1 MFAANRGTHVL
12 QTTPASTAESAPLYW
27 VASVHND
34 TNVVFLKVLLSVCC
48 TDTISEVL
56 LQVANTGS
64 AGLVADIFFDFKI
77 EGFYTA
83 ISISSPSLS
92 PISGQ
97 FNVSNTL
104 EKPEQII
111 PYSNTFAIPDSD
123 RFNHFSPEMSVTVLA
138 VHKVD

>member
-1 MFAANRGTHVL
+1 MFATNRGTHVL

-27 VASVHND
+27 VASVNND
-34 TNVVFLKVLLSVCC
+34 TNVVFLKARSSACC
-48 TDTISEVL
+48 PVMISKL
-56 LQVANTGS
+56 AQVVNTGTT
-64 AGLVADIFFDFKI
+64 GLVADLFFDFQI

-83 ISISSPSLS
+83 ISISSPGLS

-123 RFNHFSPEMSVTVLA
+123 RFNHFFPEMSVTVLA